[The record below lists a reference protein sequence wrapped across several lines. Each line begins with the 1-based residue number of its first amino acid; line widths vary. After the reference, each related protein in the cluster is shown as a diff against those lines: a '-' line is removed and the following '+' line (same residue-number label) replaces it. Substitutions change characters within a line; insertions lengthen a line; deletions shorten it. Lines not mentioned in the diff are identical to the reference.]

1 MPDFG
6 TLVSDAR
13 GVLHD
18 VSKHGFDAFRGAL
31 SDPMNATD
39 VTLSESFTST
49 FSLFKKSL
57 SEKYGIDVEGGV
69 SLENLGEQLKE
80 QLMSTGGRLA
90 TEVVV
95 GYGLQAAS
103 ELEGPLGLLVG
114 EAISILS
121 TELVFALTRGTEYK
135 TGQWVF
141 IDCGLKN
148 RIINAIPKVV
158 EFGKTFDLSLHNLG
172 IMDMPDELD
181 YQTEAKHA
189 VGFVLQKEGSG
200 YEWSVF
206 SFYSGKE
213 EKIHEDKL
221 RPCPESFA
229 AKLDADPDFS
239 QVREVLFLKEHDPT
253 LKSYIPTNPGEIV
266 IYKGSPYSIV
276 AQSGNEWFIKSSDG
290 VTVRC
295 QEQDLTAGKTLTSQ
309 RWENDKLHLG
319 GYAQDG
325 WFSGEWVWFPAG
337 NFVEKLIGGRKRRL
351 AAIPE
356 ALTLMQSDNRILGM
370 VKTIQGKQ
378 LEVVRA
384 YDGVVLI
391 EDWEDIS
398 PASTEV
404 QGLLNRDKYCGDW
417 RSRVLEGGNPTQVTP
432 GENRPMLSLGL
443 GEFTSEVLS
452 KIETPTQPTV
462 DKFAPVA
469 NGTEGVGDVEL
480 QEKIATNDSLEQ
492 ALIIGE
498 GAYEAHWS
506 TEEDRL
512 ETQSSGGGGPG
523 VILLVI
529 GAAVLFA
536 AYS

>member
-337 NFVEKLIGGRKRRL
+337 NFVEKLISGRKRR
-351 AAIPE
+351 P
-356 ALTLMQSDNRILGM
+356 T
-370 VKTIQGKQ
+370 
-378 LEVVRA
+378 
-384 YDGVVLI
+384 
-391 EDWEDIS
+391 
-398 PASTEV
+398 TEFWV
-404 QGLLNRDKYCGDW
+404 W
-417 RSRVLEGGNPTQVTP
+417 
-432 GENRPMLSLGL
+432 
-443 GEFTSEVLS
+443 
-452 KIETPTQPTV
+452 
-462 DKFAPVA
+462 
-469 NGTEGVGDVEL
+469 
-480 QEKIATNDSLEQ
+480 
-492 ALIIGE
+492 
-498 GAYEAHWS
+498 
-506 TEEDRL
+506 
-512 ETQSSGGGGPG
+512 
-523 VILLVI
+523 
-529 GAAVLFA
+529 
-536 AYS
+536 